1 MEMNGMMGGFYK
13 LSVLIMRFSLTNVLW
28 VLFNLP
34 IVYILLTLLVGD
46 ISNLQMGLLTIA
58 ILAPFIFFPATAAMY
73 GVVRKWVMGEGDI
86 PILKSFL
93 RYYKENYKRSLL
105 VGVVFTLFWTSWIL
119 NYLMFFQQQSV
130 FFIVMFMVITAFFFT
145 WNAYFF
151 SYTVHFEMKFFTSL
165 KSSFILTIGSPFS
178 TIGVALING
187 ALIFISFNFTF
198 LLPFF
203 VGSLSAYFSF
213 LYFYKVI
220 QKAMKKAQ
228 VVNEK
233 VTSSPGFE
241 G

>member
-1 MEMNGMMGGFYK
+1 MEMNGLMGGFYK

-28 VLFNLP
+28 VLFNFP
-34 IVYILLTLLVGD
+34 IVYILLILLVGD

-73 GVVRKWVMGEGDI
+73 GVVRKWVMGDGDI
-86 PILKSFL
+86 PIFKSFL
-93 RYYKENYKRSLL
+93 RYYKENYKRSFLI
-105 VGVVFTLFWTSWIL
+105 GVVFTLFWTSWVL

-130 FFIVMFMVITAFFFT
+130 FFNVMFMVITAFFFT

-165 KSSFILTIGSPFS
+165 KSSFILAIGSPFS

-198 LLPFF
+198 LIPFF

-220 QKAMKKAQ
+220 QKAMKAQ
-228 VVNEK
+228 EVNEK
-233 VTSSPGFE
+233 VTSSPGLE